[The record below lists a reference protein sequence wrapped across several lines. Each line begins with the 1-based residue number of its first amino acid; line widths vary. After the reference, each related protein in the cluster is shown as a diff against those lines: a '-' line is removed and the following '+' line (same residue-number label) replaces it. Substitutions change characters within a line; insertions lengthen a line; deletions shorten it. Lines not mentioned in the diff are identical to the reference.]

1 MWAET
6 VGNLTHRRSTS
17 APLHRRLPARF
28 LAVGQAPDSHPPPAT
43 GSGNDAPRP
52 LPGVTDLRIRAGVD
66 CAARLAADVL
76 RRRRE
81 LSHRV
86 AIMRSGPVIDLPDPA
101 PDTRLTPALL
111 PQLRSFEAQSPQPQP
126 ALLTSV
132 AADGRHL
139 RGEIE
144 DEVRVLALTGAPSE
158 WAVLTGRIDAVAWRA
173 ATAATPDKE
182 RTRPNCGHPAV

>member
-1 MWAET
+1 M
-6 VGNLTHRRSTS
+6 
-17 APLHRRLPARF
+17 
-28 LAVGQAPDSHPPPAT
+28 
-43 GSGNDAPRP
+43 
-52 LPGVTDLRIRAGVD
+52 TDLRTRAGVD
-66 CAARLAADVL
+66 RAARLAADVL

-101 PDTRLTPALL
+101 PDTRLTPALRGLL
-111 PQLRSFEAQSPQPQP
+111 PQLRPFEAQSPQPQP

-132 AADGRHL
+132 AADGQHL

-144 DEVRVLALTGAPSE
+144 DEVRVLALPGAPPE
-158 WAVLTGRIDAVAWRA
+158 WAVRTGRIDAVAWR